1 MWKRKVGK
9 GEEME
14 RRIGEWEAK
23 FIFMGYLQSLF
34 PRVVFPEKVVLSLET
49 ACLGLSEYR

>member
-1 MWKRKVGK
+1 MWKGKVGK
-9 GEEME
+9 GVEME